1 MDRTDK
7 YKSGKLKNKQYITH
21 GQASKQKKQKKK
33 KLYQKPKQDD
43 SV

>member
-7 YKSGKLKNKQYITH
+7 YKSGKLKIKQYITH
-21 GQASKQKKQKKK
+21 GQASKKR
-33 KLYQKPKQDD
+33 KLHHKPKQEQ